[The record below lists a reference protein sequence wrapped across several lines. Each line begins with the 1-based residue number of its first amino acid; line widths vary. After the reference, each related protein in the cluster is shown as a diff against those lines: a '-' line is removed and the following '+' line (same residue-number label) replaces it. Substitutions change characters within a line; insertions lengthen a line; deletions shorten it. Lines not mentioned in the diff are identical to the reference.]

1 MGWQPRSGKEAQAQ
15 ERLLGC
21 LREKNSPVLCF
32 PAWRGCLSRP
42 VGEELARLR
51 GVQCWPGVGLR
62 DWSHSA
68 VFQKEQGEEGKT
80 SPDTHW
86 VAAGWPGLLVQQAWC
101 QVVGPSQWSPGTPPL
116 TAQGQGSPTIA
127 SWGYQEWSFM
137 EYGII
142 QYFSRETGY
151 VGQKG
156 DSSPHVLCVIR
167 VY

>member
-1 MGWQPRSGKEAQAQ
+1 MIIYFENKTFLLKTKLKKPQDERFFHLGLSVSLFFFRWLTGLRMSLKWVGSQGLGKKPRHRRGF
-15 ERLLGC
+15 LGC
-21 LREKNSPVLCF
+21 TREKNSPVLCF

-86 VAAGWPGLLVQQAWC
+86 VAAGWPGLLVQQGQC
-101 QVVGPSQWSPGTPPL
+101 QVVRPSQPSPGIPP
-116 TAQGQGSPTIA
+116 QSGQG
-127 SWGYQEWSFM
+127 
-137 EYGII
+137 
-142 QYFSRETGY
+142 
-151 VGQKG
+151 
-156 DSSPHVLCVIR
+156 
-167 VY
+167 